1 MNARLMT
8 VVVASLVLSSAS
20 LAAQDSTTAQRPVYK
35 DPQLA
40 TVWGLVVPGG
50 GQMYAGRGVKGA
62 QIFAG
67 SAGAL
72 TVGYLMSSRSC
83 TWIGDSD
90 SCTADR
96 RQSFVIAGTIG
107 ALLWIYG
114 LTTAADDAHDFNA
127 RTRALSQARV
137 QPLFTTG
144 RVGFVARVTFGF

>member
-1 MNARLMT
+1 MNARQMT
-8 VVVASLVLSSAS
+8 VVVASLLLSSAP
-20 LAAQDSTTAQRPVYK
+20 LAAQDSTTAQPPAYK

-62 QIFAG
+62 QLFAG

-90 SCTADR
+90 SCSADR
-96 RQSFVIAGTIG
+96 RQSFVIAGSIG

-114 LTTAADDAHDFNA
+114 LATAADDAHDFNA
-127 RTRALSQARV
+127 RARALSQARL
-137 QPLFTTG
+137 QPMITRSG
-144 RVGFVARVTFGF
+144 VGLAARVTFNF